1 MLFIELHDGGFPILV
16 NIDRIIFIQDVHD
29 GQVKVWMVGGYTI
42 EPDESYEDIM
52 EMILGVLEDPEEWD

>member
-1 MLFIELHDGGFPILV
+1 MT
-16 NIDRIIFIQDVHD
+16 
-29 GQVKVWMVGGYTI
+29 GGYTI

>member
-1 MLFIELHDGGFPILV
+1 VLFIELHDGGFPILV

-29 GQVKVWMVGGYTI
+29 GQVKVWMTGGYTI

>member
-16 NIDRIIFIQDVHD
+16 NIDRIIFIQDIHD
-29 GQVKVWMVGGYTI
+29 GQVKVWMAGGYTI